1 MDMSAVSHGC
11 AEYTLNQATVAV
23 TVAVTVALSN
33 RFFLD
38 KFYN

>member
-1 MDMSAVSHGC
+1 MDMSVVSHGY
-11 AEYTLNQATVAV
+11 AEYTLNQATVAA
-23 TVAVTVALSN
+23 TVAPSN